1 MYSQYFRV
9 RIEEHVTMSHVK
21 FPVNLKINSLHTFN
35 LHDKNSNLF
44 CMINTIFTEVSYDFF
59 FNSTSSNEENN
70 D

>member
-1 MYSQYFRV
+1 
-9 RIEEHVTMSHVK
+9 MSHVK
-21 FPVNLKINSLHTFN
+21 LPVNLKINSLHTFN